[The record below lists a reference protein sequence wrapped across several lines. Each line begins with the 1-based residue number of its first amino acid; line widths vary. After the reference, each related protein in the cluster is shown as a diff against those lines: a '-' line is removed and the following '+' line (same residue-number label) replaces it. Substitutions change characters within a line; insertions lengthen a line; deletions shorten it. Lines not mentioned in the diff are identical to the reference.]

1 MKDDEALT
9 GQLRHAARVLQEPPL
24 QPLPADFAA
33 RAVRQAFAPDPV
45 TSSVGTISWVDWLRA
60 WWQPRL
66 VSPGLQFGWA
76 IILCALTATL
86 TLWGTGG
93 FEQDERVYV
102 RFAVDVPAAH
112 SVALA
117 GDFNNWDPGAARLQ
131 PAGTGRWE
139 ALVPLAPGVYQYM
152 FVVDGREWIP
162 DPAAAEQVDD
172 GFGQRNSLMRIRP
185 AVRKTPG
192 DALDFL

>member
-9 GQLRHAARVLQEPPL
+9 GQLRHAAWVLQEPPL

-33 RAVRQAFAPDPV
+33 RVVGQAFAPEPV
-45 TSSVGTISWVDWLRA
+45 APAGSISWVDWLRA
-60 WWQPRL
+60 WWRPRL
-66 VSPGLQFGWA
+66 VSPALQFGWA
-76 IILCALTATL
+76 VVLCALTTTL

-117 GDFNNWDPGAARLQ
+117 GDFNDWDPGASRLR
-131 PAGTGRWE
+131 PAGAGQWE
-139 ALVPLAPGVYQYM
+139 ALVPLTPGVYQYM
-152 FVVDGREWIP
+152 FVVDGRE
-162 DPAAAEQVDD
+162 
-172 GFGQRNSLMRIRP
+172 
-185 AVRKTPG
+185 
-192 DALDFL
+192 